1 MLPGLRRVEDIFQKI
16 GCDTPAVKELL
27 GTDGVTDTNIMAYL
41 GIMEQRTNEL
51 LQVRMRQGLF
61 MTGSGGL
68 VIVTPAE
75 LDGGSVT
82 LLV

>member
-1 MLPGLRRVEDIFQKI
+1 MRRVEDIFQKI

-51 LQVRMRQGLF
+51 LQVRAR
-61 MTGSGGL
+61 
-68 VIVTPAE
+68 E
-75 LDGGSVT
+75 
-82 LLV
+82 

>member
-51 LQVRMRQGLF
+51 LQVRAREWLLR
-61 MTGSGGL
+61 TGRGGL
-68 VIVTPAE
+68 GHLQNWRGVV
-75 LDGGSVT
+75 SHY
-82 LLV
+82 